1 MDLKA
6 RLSRLER
13 IHTPPP
19 APRFILNP
27 GDEER
32 WQDMFER
39 TERLNGPPPRNPDG
53 TLSRDLDAVA
63 EWLDTYPC

>member
-13 IHTPPP
+13 IHAPPP
-19 APRFILNP
+19 APHLILNP

-32 WQDMFER
+32 FQDMFEQI
-39 TERLNGPPPRNPDG
+39 ERLNGPPPRNPDG

-63 EWLDTYPC
+63 AWLDAVPS